1 MGIKGIYRELGPG
14 QRISLAKLA
23 TESLEN
29 TGRPLRV
36 AIDIAIWQFQTQ
48 TAKGGTNPAIRTL
61 FYRLV
66 RLVGL
71 PVQPVF
77 VFDGPNK
84 PLFKRNKRSG
94 RGDGIASAMAKRLI
108 RLFGFPIHQAPGEA
122 EAECALLQQEGLVDA
137 VLSEDVDTIMFGCS
151 RTFRNWSA
159 EGSRGG
165 KSPTH
170 VTVYDTNEQSLIASG
185 LDRQGMVLV
194 ALMSGG
200 DYLPEGV
207 PGCGLKLACEVAR
220 AGFGKSLCSLKA
232 ADKAGMGEWRA
243 NLTHELRTNENKFFR
258 TKHKAIVI
266 PDNFPDVKV
275 LRFYTHPAVS
285 SQAAVKNLIGS
296 VEWSRPVD
304 IGGLRRFTDEIFD
317 WTNRPGAVKLIKV
330 LSPNLL
336 AQKLFARYDHTTQ
349 SLESH
354 SLESLEQQESALVQ
368 RITARRSH
376 FSTDGIPELRVSH
389 VPAGIV
395 PLDLSQE
402 SDEVA
407 ETGRQGLA
415 LNSDDEFEVAVPSNN
430 DVEAGG
436 QVARKTFDPT
446 AAQAVWLPESLVKLG
461 VPLCVEDWEER
472 QRAKTNV
479 LTASNLAKQR
489 KKKTA
494 GNDTNKPNTLD
505 QWVKSTKSK
514 PRERPE
520 KNAAV
525 LPGSQSLSHFK
536 LPQPLPSSITNF
548 RGHQPQEP
556 ATSKPHTSPNRPLA
570 SLPRSKP
577 LTSKSAR
584 KATTIGSTQL
594 SNPWAFSGSQHT
606 PRTTKPDGHTESF
619 LIETSPEAPK
629 DRPVSLDVKWNDAL
643 NAGMNNG
650 PRRDGRHSQSSG
662 DEDLGT
668 ARHNGVSAS
677 DNRLRTRVADP
688 SRSEPKMMRPL
699 TTSKCTTKASQ
710 SSAQPEAASS
720 GSVVSRDATSPSRHK
735 HAGRSHIIERPAR
748 PHGPEGRKN
757 LGAVS
762 SATRSTSKGKL
773 IAPRISACGFFKEID
788 LEDDEAAQ
796 LMVHD
801 AEQRVGHQ
809 RATSTQQRI
818 WNQSHVAVI
827 DLTGED

>member
-48 TAKGGTNPAIRTL
+48 AAKGGINPAIRTL

-94 RGDGIASAMAKRLI
+94 RGDGIASAMAQRLI

-285 SQAAVKNLIGS
+285 SQAAVKNLIG
-296 VEWSRPVD
+296 V
-304 IGGLRRFTDEIFD
+304 
-317 WTNRPGAVKLIKV
+317 
-330 LSPNLL
+330 
-336 AQKLFARYDHTTQ
+336 
-349 SLESH
+349 
-354 SLESLEQQESALVQ
+354 
-368 RITARRSH
+368 
-376 FSTDGIPELRVSH
+376 
-389 VPAGIV
+389 
-395 PLDLSQE
+395 
-402 SDEVA
+402 
-407 ETGRQGLA
+407 
-415 LNSDDEFEVAVPSNN
+415 
-430 DVEAGG
+430 
-436 QVARKTFDPT
+436 
-446 AAQAVWLPESLVKLG
+446 
-461 VPLCVEDWEER
+461 
-472 QRAKTNV
+472 
-479 LTASNLAKQR
+479 
-489 KKKTA
+489 
-494 GNDTNKPNTLD
+494 
-505 QWVKSTKSK
+505 
-514 PRERPE
+514 
-520 KNAAV
+520 
-525 LPGSQSLSHFK
+525 
-536 LPQPLPSSITNF
+536 
-548 RGHQPQEP
+548 
-556 ATSKPHTSPNRPLA
+556 
-570 SLPRSKP
+570 
-577 LTSKSAR
+577 
-584 KATTIGSTQL
+584 
-594 SNPWAFSGSQHT
+594 
-606 PRTTKPDGHTESF
+606 
-619 LIETSPEAPK
+619 
-629 DRPVSLDVKWNDAL
+629 
-643 NAGMNNG
+643 
-650 PRRDGRHSQSSG
+650 
-662 DEDLGT
+662 
-668 ARHNGVSAS
+668 
-677 DNRLRTRVADP
+677 
-688 SRSEPKMMRPL
+688 
-699 TTSKCTTKASQ
+699 
-710 SSAQPEAASS
+710 
-720 GSVVSRDATSPSRHK
+720 
-735 HAGRSHIIERPAR
+735 
-748 PHGPEGRKN
+748 
-757 LGAVS
+757 
-762 SATRSTSKGKL
+762 
-773 IAPRISACGFFKEID
+773 
-788 LEDDEAAQ
+788 
-796 LMVHD
+796 
-801 AEQRVGHQ
+801 
-809 RATSTQQRI
+809 
-818 WNQSHVAVI
+818 
-827 DLTGED
+827 

>member
-1 MGIKGIYRELGPG
+1 
-14 QRISLAKLA
+14 
-23 TESLEN
+23 
-29 TGRPLRV
+29 
-36 AIDIAIWQFQTQ
+36 
-48 TAKGGTNPAIRTL
+48 
-61 FYRLV
+61 
-66 RLVGL
+66 
-71 PVQPVF
+71 
-77 VFDGPNK
+77 
-84 PLFKRNKRSG
+84 
-94 RGDGIASAMAKRLI
+94 MAKRLI

-185 LDRQGMVLV
+185 LDRHGMVLV

-232 ADKAGMGEWRA
+232 ADKAGMDDWRA

-285 SQAAVKNLIGS
+285 SKAAVENLFGS

-304 IGGLRRFTDEIFD
+304 IGGLRRFTDEVFD

-354 SLESLEQQESALVQ
+354 SLESLARQETVLVQ
-368 RITARRSH
+368 RISARRSH

-389 VPAGIV
+389 VPADIV

-415 LNSDDEFEVAVPSNN
+415 LNSDDEFEVVVPSNN
-430 DVEAGG
+430 DVE
-436 QVARKTFDPT
+436 ARKTFDPT

-461 VPLCVEDWEER
+461 VPLSVEDWEER
-472 QRAKTNV
+472 QRAKKNV
-479 LTASNLAKQR
+479 TTASNLAKQR
-489 KKKTA
+489 RKKTA
-494 GNDTNKPNTLD
+494 GNDTNKAPNTLD

-514 PRERPE
+514 PRERSE
-520 KNAAV
+520 KSAAV
-525 LPGSQSLSHFK
+525 LPVSQSISHFK
-536 LPQPLPSSITNF
+536 LPQPLPSNITNF
-548 RGHQPQEP
+548 RGLLPREP
-556 ATSKPHTSPNRPLA
+556 ATPKPHTSPNRPLA
-570 SLPRSKP
+570 SLPRRQPSLTGTQSRFLSK
-577 LTSKSAR
+577 
-584 KATTIGSTQL
+584 I
-594 SNPWAFSGSQHT
+594 
-606 PRTTKPDGHTESF
+606 
-619 LIETSPEAPK
+619 APK
-629 DRPVSLDVKWNDAL
+629 
-643 NAGMNNG
+643 
-650 PRRDGRHSQSSG
+650 
-662 DEDLGT
+662 
-668 ARHNGVSAS
+668 
-677 DNRLRTRVADP
+677 LR
-688 SRSEPKMMRPL
+688 KI
-699 TTSKCTTKASQ
+699 
-710 SSAQPEAASS
+710 
-720 GSVVSRDATSPSRHK
+720 G
-735 HAGRSHIIERPAR
+735 
-748 PHGPEGRKN
+748 
-757 LGAVS
+757 
-762 SATRSTSKGKL
+762 
-773 IAPRISACGFFKEID
+773 
-788 LEDDEAAQ
+788 Q
-796 LMVHD
+796 LVW
-801 AEQRVGHQ
+801 
-809 RATSTQQRI
+809 T
-818 WNQSHVAVI
+818 
-827 DLTGED
+827 